1 MQKTNHSTTKIII
14 CHEIHKVNLY
24 PKQRHA
30 QEWLPKQRRTHEW
43 LPKQRRT
50 HGWLPKQRR
59 TQEWIP
65 KKGVYRSDYPTKAFT
80 AGVKGLVDFSHS
92 LGALPKMRVP
102 WLTWFWILPI
112 IQMEKKEPR
121 LLEILCKPLFA
132 KTGNHA
138 FSIDLLRRRIPKQDF
153 RANRHASSF

>member
-1 MQKTNHSTTKIII
+1 MKFTKSTCIPNKGM
-14 CHEIHKVNLY
+14 HRNDY
-24 PKQRHA
+24 PNKGVHMSDYPNKGVHRSDYPNKGVHRS
-30 QEWLPKQRRTHEW
+30 EYT
-43 LPKQRRT
+43 
-50 HGWLPKQRR
+50 
-59 TQEWIP
+59 